1 MRNKKILSLFVLSFF
16 LIQIFLPSYVFAKST
31 DNHSSLGVSYVNL
44 FDPQVEKS
52 ERDLISAYLD
62 YTLAASEARK
72 DFRIASKNLNGFLTA
87 DSTWNQ
93 LKIEDEPFSTLLS
106 ESNASKYYLIDK
118 INPVENRLALEQEKL
133 EQRLKALIERSSK
146 QGIAANG
153 LIETARALE
162 YLYNLNDDLWAIKSD
177 LLVKIVGLQGNISK
191 NYLNISKLDSSN
203 IIKKTEENT
212 EQLDRLFWIAETKQQ
227 KARILK
233 NEYREA
239 EANYNRK
246 LIEKLTDEKEKTGRL
261 ILEIEKQISF
271 LKGTGES
278 NEIKHASLLKKI
290 IDVLKNRGD
299 LISERLESITLGKAT
314 GKNFLYI
321 PETLGKS
328 EPTKLLVDEYKKIL
342 SGFLKATENRLVF
355 ARELKNNLRIIHDTV
370 LKEKSLLIS
379 TIKSSSS
386 INEKEKKK
394 FLKKAN
400 ESIKEFIVSLSI
412 LEKYVDD
419 ALSYSQNIN
428 FDRPENII
436 TNHTK
441 TLSIFRINKIFE
453 ELSLVSKNLDI
464 LSLSLDFQMAE
475 SILPISKHELQT
487 NPEFTKLNDSSQ
499 LRSKYITQL
508 FNSLEQLGSSYEE
521 DIKLTFQ
528 LRELGSKIIK
538 KGNTIFS
545 EKVIQLS
552 KILDREKKAEG
563 SPYYEFLKAT
573 NELLKTRHSII
584 SQIDRVIPE
593 NLDEELF
600 YKECKNCS
608 INQTLWSDTSSL
620 TYAFTDVLEQIEGI
634 SSIEKYY
641 SRDNI
646 YSKCIDRDAQ
656 NLFELSRL
664 IKNPPIFN
672 LHEDGIDVI
681 FHVGNRVVAIK
692 GIGNPNKIVISKFG
706 NEGDPFLI
714 TPYIGWAWNPMAA
727 WEGIKGD
734 VSEMAGIVVSSGNS
748 IYNTSSNV
756 ISTARETGGKIITA
770 YAEANKNALKIVNDV
785 ASTVGS
791 YISKTVDVAKD
802 VGLNIVKNAVL
813 NDDGSVS
820 WLKVGGYVLGGAA
833 CVATGGLACV
843 GLAIAAGADVMK
855 GGVDTVAMDKYAWIS
870 KEQAEWAKL
879 GIDVAS
885 IVGGGVVNWK
895 SAVKAGQWANMGKLG
910 KLSTLLG
917 VNPHDVKNLFKAKT
931 WKGIGSAYEVLEDG
945 RIKHFTTFMKHIP
958 NLISR
963 VPKAL
968 NEVKDLAGGLLS
980 VSHFLEWLYK
990 MKSVLPENSD
1000 EMQTIDGKKTSGT
1013 QLPGNEET
1021 EKKPT
1026 PEKLSPGEKHSP
1038 GEKYSPGPLHSPG
1051 ELQKTPW

>member
-62 YTLAASEARK
+62 YTLASSKARK
-72 DFRIASKNLNGFLTA
+72 DFRIASKNLNDFLTT
-87 DSTWNQ
+87 DSSWNK
-93 LKIEDEPFSTLLS
+93 LKIEDKTFSSLLS
-106 ESNASKYYLIDK
+106 ESNASKYYLIEK
-118 INPVENRLALEQEKL
+118 TNSVENRLELEQEKL

-162 YLYNLNDDLWAIKSD
+162 YLYNLNDDLWAIKRD
-177 LLVKIVGLQGNISK
+177 LLVKIVGLQRNISK

-203 IIKKTEENT
+203 IVKKTEEST

-233 NEYREA
+233 NEYREV

-246 LIEKLTDEKEKTGRL
+246 LIEKLVNEKEKTGRL
-261 ILEIEKQISF
+261 ILEIEKHISF
-271 LKGTGES
+271 LKGTGGS
-278 NEIKHASLLKKI
+278 NEVNHASLLMKI
-290 IDVLKNRGD
+290 VDILKNRGD
-299 LISERLESITLGKAT
+299 LISDRLESITLGKT
-314 GKNFLYI
+314 VGKNFLYI

-328 EPTKLLVDEYKKIL
+328 ETTKLLVDEYKNIL

-355 ARELKNNLRIIHDTV
+355 ARELKNNLREIHNTV
-370 LKEKSLLIS
+370 LREKSLLIS

-394 FLKKAN
+394 VLNKAN
-400 ESIKEFIVSLSI
+400 ESIKEFITYLSL

-419 ALSYSQNIN
+419 ALRYSQNIN

-441 TLSIFRINKIFE
+441 SLSIVRINKIFE

-464 LSLSLDFQMAE
+464 LSLSLDFQLAE
-475 SILPISKHELQT
+475 SILPISKHELQN

-499 LRSKYITQL
+499 LRSKHISQL
-508 FNSLEQLGSSYEE
+508 FDSLDKLDLSYEE
-521 DIKLTFQ
+521 DKKLSFQ

-538 KGNTIFS
+538 KGNTVFS
-545 EKVIQLS
+545 EKAIQLS
-552 KILDREKKAEG
+552 RILDREKKAEG

-573 NELLKTRHSII
+573 NELLKTRNSII
-584 SQIDRVIPE
+584 SEIHSVIPE

-600 YKECKNCS
+600 SRECKNCS
-608 INQTLWSDTSSL
+608 INQTLWSDTSPL

-641 SRDNI
+641 SKDNI
-646 YSKCIDRDAQ
+646 YSKSIDRDAQ
-656 NLFELSRL
+656 NLFELSSL

-672 LHEDGIDVI
+672 LHEEGIDVI
-681 FHVGNRVVAIK
+681 FHVGNRIVAIK
-692 GIGNPNKIVISKFG
+692 GIGNPNKIVISKLD
-706 NEGDPFLI
+706 NEVDPFLI
-714 TPYIGWAWNPMAA
+714 TPYIGWTWNPKAA

-734 VSEMAGIVVSSGNS
+734 ASEMGGIVVSSGNC
-748 IYNTSSNV
+748 IYNKASNV

-770 YAEANKNALKIVNDV
+770 YAEANKNALKIVSDV
-785 ASTVGS
+785 ASTAGT
-791 YISKTVDVAKD
+791 YISKTVDITKD
-802 VGLNIVKNAVL
+802 VGSNIVKNALL

-855 GGVDTVAMDKYAWIS
+855 GGVDTVAMDKYGWIS

-917 VNPHDVKNLFKAKT
+917 VNPHEVNNFFKRKTSVNDIIKGLNVLKNIGKLYSLYTRIRGVFT
-931 WKGIGSAYEVLEDG
+931 KG
-945 RIKHFTTFMKHIP
+945 
-958 NLISR
+958 
-963 VPKAL
+963 
-968 NEVKDLAGGLLS
+968 
-980 VSHFLEWLYK
+980 
-990 MKSVLPENSD
+990 SD
-1000 EMQTIDGKKTSGT
+1000 ELTEKGEKATAGT
-1013 QLPGNEET
+1013 QLPGATGQSDGSGTPLPGQEEG

-1026 PEKLSPGEKHSP
+1026 PEKMSPGEKHSP
-1038 GEKYSPGPLHSPG
+1038 GKLYAPGPLHEPGPLHSP
-1051 ELQKTPW
+1051 